1 MLTDTSPPA
10 SERITT
16 RLLLVRHGESVA
28 TVERRVAGR
37 RTCAGLSPLGYEQAA
52 RLADRFAAGHEPDV
66 DALWSSPLPR
76 AMQTA
81 EALDKVLELGI
92 SVDDEL
98 EEHRPGDADG
108 LRFDDIV
115 ARWGQPPTDG
125 VVYEPYLP
133 GGESLAAF
141 QFRIGNAV
149 HALVR
154 AHLGRCVLVACH
166 GGVIDTVFRQ
176 FLGLPPRN
184 GVDLWTLNTSIT
196 EFAATHDAARSPSR
210 WRLVRYDD
218 AAHLAGLP
226 PETPPAVAPAA
237 EP

>member
-1 MLTDTSPPA
+1 LTDTA
-10 SERITT
+10 ERVTT

-37 RTCAGLSPLGYEQAA
+37 RTCAGLSSLGYEQAA
-52 RLADRFAAGHEPDV
+52 RLAERFDAGHEPHV
-66 DALWSSPLPR
+66 DSLWSSPLPR
-76 AMQTA
+76 ALQTA

-98 EEHRPGDADG
+98 EEHRPGDDADG

-115 ARWGQPPTDG
+115 ARWGPPPAEG

-133 GGESLAAF
+133 GGETLAAF
-141 QFRIGNAV
+141 HYRVGNAV
-149 HALVR
+149 FELVR
-154 AHLGRCVLVACH
+154 ANLGTCLLVACH
-166 GGVIDTVFRQ
+166 GGVIDAVFRQ
-176 FLGLPPRN
+176 YLGLAPRS

-196 EFAATHDAARSPSR
+196 EFAATHEAGTTPHR
-210 WRLVRYDD
+210 WRLVRYNDS
-218 AAHLAGLP
+218 AHLAGLP
-226 PETPPAVAPAA
+226 PETPPAVAPDD